1 MESFLNALKAVA
13 WAVLGVRKSKD
24 REKDFENLNIIH
36 IVIAGL
42 IAFVLFIAV
51 IFAAVHWAIPTDHS

>member
-1 MESFLNALKAVA
+1 MASFVKALKAVA

-24 REKDFENLNIIH
+24 REKDFADLSVIH
-36 IVIAGL
+36 ILIAGL
-42 IAFVLFIAV
+42 IIVVLFIGA